1 MMKKILFNTA
11 LAVAVALMAAGCKAF
26 RTVGSEHTAT
36 GNPYEVIVVCAQPQ
50 WQSELGDTL
59 QAVLRQPVAELPKFE
74 PMFNV
79 MRILPNNF
87 KSLVER
93 HRNIVSVVVRDDIK
107 EPSISVRYDV
117 TAKPQVFV
125 TIKGPDN
132 RSTADYVA
140 RNQDNLLYVLE
151 KAERDRSVAY
161 PLSPKQI
168 EDYELRPARDNPDIK
183 ERMSVQ
189 AQAVGAWERRNHI
202 PEEKRLTRWDPDSK
216 TYEPLDSVR
225 MEELQRQFEIALE
238 FPTVPS
244 RDRKK
249 PSPQRGER

>member
-1 MMKKILFNTA
+1 MVFKYYSTQRPIDIGTYPNLPND
-11 LAVAVALMAAGCKAF
+11 
-26 RTVGSEHTAT
+26 
-36 GNPYEVIVVCAQPQ
+36 PQ
-50 WQSELGDTL
+50 VEMTFFSG
-59 QAVLRQPVAELPKFE
+59 RQPVE
-74 PMFNV
+74 
-79 MRILPNNF
+79 
-87 KSLVER
+87 SG
-93 HRNIVSVVVRDDIK
+93 
-107 EPSISVRYDV
+107 
-117 TAKPQVFV
+117 T
-125 TIKGPDN
+125 
-132 RSTADYVA
+132 
-140 RNQDNLLYVLE
+140 VL
-151 KAERDRSVAY
+151 AWGVLAY
-161 PLSPKQI
+161 NAPLSPKQI